1 MRIPIQLRLT
11 LLFLSILFSPVAEA
25 QFGFHAGT
33 HLSFGQMG
41 DESGSVEDRS
51 MGSFDLQ
58 FMPGYRYAGLMGGLL
73 LDYRFVSQI
82 TSTSDA
88 GSDLGGRSFLWG
100 LGITWEPAIWKF
112 LFSYDFRARHSVSE
126 PENTYKG
133 SGFHLLAGYEI
144 APNLYVDLQY
154 SRMRYNTLETTTSET
169 GLGENPVRHWN
180 LGLGISYSY

>member
-1 MRIPIQLRLT
+1 MSIQNKVRLMV
-11 LLFLSILFSPVAEA
+11 LSLFLAMAPEAEA

-41 DESGSVEDRS
+41 SESESVKDRS

-73 LDYRFVSQI
+73 LDYRFISQI
-82 TSTSDA
+82 TSASDA
-88 GSDLGGRSFLWG
+88 GSDLAGHSFTWG
-100 LGITWEPAIWKF
+100 LGGTWEPGIWKF

-133 SGFHLLAGYEI
+133 SGFHLLAGYKI
-144 APNLYVDLQY
+144 APSLCVDLQY
-154 SRMRYNTLETTTSET
+154 SRMRYNTLETAVSET
-169 GLGENPVRHWN
+169 GLGDDSVRHWN
-180 LGLGISYSY
+180 LGIGISYSY